1 MPYCSGFS
9 LVYVIGLVYDNIILL
24 YNTFMTTISVP
35 LPAELLVALEKL
47 VEDGIAAN
55 KADAIRKAL
64 TAYLEDQA
72 VEAVLHASREPSL
85 RGNLDTLAKKL
96 RGP

>member
-1 MPYCSGFS
+1 
-9 LVYVIGLVYDNIILL
+9 
-24 YNTFMTTISVP
+24 MTTISVP
-35 LPAELLVALEKL
+35 LPAELLIALEKL

-64 TAYLEDQA
+64 TAYIEELA
-72 VEAVLHASREPSL
+72 VDTVLHASREPNL

-96 RGP
+96 RRP